1 MWLSLLEYLHVDMA
15 FTTALA
21 LHLFYRKEDI
31 QVTTESSP
39 KVFTDLEFYLWRLR
53 YKPKEEWNPEVFVMG
68 SDTTLK
74 TIHDALLSMH
84 EDFKTYG
91 KSTRKFL
98 CNPPEDIDVVRYAR
112 EKKAELEWLIWLVVR
127 MEPDVPDDSQYDL
140 KNKAVTIRLN
150 EGMLQK
156 LLEVLEQQLVP
167 ETQFPRGKKAPGGLY
182 FAPDWLG
189 AE

>member
-1 MWLSLLEYLHVDMA
+1 M
-15 FTTALA
+15 TT
-21 LHLFYRKEDI
+21 D
-31 QVTTESSP
+31 SSP

-53 YKPKEEWNPEVFVMG
+53 YEPKDEWQPEVFVMG
-68 SDTTLK
+68 SDTALK
-74 TIHDALLSMH
+74 TIYDALLSMQA
-84 EDFKTYG
+84 DFKTYG

-98 CNPPEDIDVVRYAR
+98 CNPPENVDVVRYAR

-127 MEPDVPDDSQYDL
+127 MEPDVPDDTQYEL

-150 EGMLQK
+150 ERMLQQ
-156 LLEVLEQQLVP
+156 LLEVLEHQIAP
-167 ETQFPRGKKAPGGLY
+167 ETQFPHGIQAPGGLY

>member
-1 MWLSLLEYLHVDMA
+1 MTSD
-15 FTTALA
+15 
-21 LHLFYRKEDI
+21 
-31 QVTTESSP
+31 SSP
-39 KVFTDLEFYLWRLR
+39 KVFTDLEFYLWRIR
-53 YKPKEEWNPEVFVMG
+53 YEPKEEWNPEVFVMG
-68 SDTTLK
+68 SDAALK
-74 TIHDALLSMH
+74 TIQDALRSMH

-127 MEPDVPDDSQYDL
+127 MEPDVSDDSRYEL

-150 EGMLQK
+150 EELLQQ
-156 LLEVLEQQLVP
+156 LLEVLQHQIAP
-167 ETQFPRGKKAPGGLY
+167 DTQYQHGKQAPGGLY

-189 AE
+189 VE